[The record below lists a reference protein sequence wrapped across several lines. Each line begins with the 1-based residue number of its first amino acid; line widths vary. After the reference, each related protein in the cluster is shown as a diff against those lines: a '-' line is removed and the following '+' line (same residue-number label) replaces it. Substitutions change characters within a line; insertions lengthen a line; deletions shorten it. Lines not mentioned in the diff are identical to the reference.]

1 MIPSLFIA
9 KVKGTLATLLKVKKT
24 DNQVVTH
31 ASDTTTVI
39 SLSVISDLGHS
50 FTRCHT
56 FMSMLMQGN
65 PDLVPSVLTLAL
77 NDAITY
83 DKVRNDLHIAYL
95 PYRKKVKTYV
105 DCY

>member
-1 MIPSLFIA
+1 
-9 KVKGTLATLLKVKKT
+9 
-24 DNQVVTH
+24 
-31 ASDTTTVI
+31 
-39 SLSVISDLGHS
+39 
-50 FTRCHT
+50 
-56 FMSMLMQGN
+56 MSMLMQGN